1 MSQEAAMKKQVHGE
15 GNYQA
20 TRDYNERT
28 KDYLQSADVEKDAK
42 KAAPRDEDEARAMQ
56 QAEQKGKQHAKLKG
70 HEKNMQGPGEK

>member
-42 KAAPRDEDEARAMQ
+42 KAAPRDESEARAMQ

-70 HEKNMQGPGEK
+70 HEKNMQASDDK

>member
-1 MSQEAAMKKQVHGE
+1 MKKQVHGE

-42 KAAPRDEDEARAMQ
+42 KAAPRDEREARDMQ
-56 QAEQKGKQHAKLKG
+56 NAEQQGKQHAKVKS
-70 HEKNMQGPGEK
+70 HEKNLAPQKDSRPSHHE

>member
-1 MSQEAAMKKQVHGE
+1 MKKQVHGE

-42 KAAPRDEDEARAMQ
+42 QAAPRNEREAREMQ
-56 QAEQKGKQHAKLKG
+56 KAEQQGKQHAKGKSQEKSSPPLKSDDD
-70 HEKNMQGPGEK
+70 